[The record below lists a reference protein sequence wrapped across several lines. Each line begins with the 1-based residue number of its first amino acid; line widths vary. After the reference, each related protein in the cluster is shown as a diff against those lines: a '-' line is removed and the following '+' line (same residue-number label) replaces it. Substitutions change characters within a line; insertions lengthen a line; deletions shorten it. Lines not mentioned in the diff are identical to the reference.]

1 MTHLSFME
9 LRRVAD
15 ALGTLRG
22 AQIADAMMRG
32 DRRQL
37 RFELTDGRLAVVGI
51 AADAEGRARLELDLI
66 ERPQA
71 SAPQL
76 EVGFET
82 A

>member
-37 RFELTDGRLAVVGI
+37 RFELADGRLAVVGI